1 MSTWGMQNNDSTPGT
16 VPVPVPVP
24 FPVPSSNLDTES
36 DIDTVDYNDSILG
49 GVIIL
54 ISLVISLFILLN
66 LK

>member
-1 MSTWGMQNNDSTPGT
+1 MQNNDSTPGT

-24 FPVPSSNLDTES
+24 SSNLDTES
-36 DIDTVDYNDSILG
+36 DIDIVDYNDSILG